1 MVVTP
6 SPHQPHTLPRAH
18 AHCTIHCMCY
28 AYTSPPKTISYL
40 ISIYLIYTNPHLSI
54 YLSMHTCGTIQAAR
68 FSTYLSIPTPQNI
81 WNPAVRAPGE
91 SE

>member
-1 MVVTP
+1 
-6 SPHQPHTLPRAH
+6 
-18 AHCTIHCMCY
+18 MCY

-68 FSTYLSIPTPQNI
+68 FSFYLSIPTPQNI